1 MNNETKM
8 PEHLARFIAMA
19 IVNAIELMGANLSYK
34 VSKLNEEELKFY
46 LEDCQF
52 DNVADF
58 IVAQRDIIKNY
69 PPIPNN

>member
-8 PEHLARFIAMA
+8 PESLARFIAMA
-19 IVNAIELMGANLSYK
+19 IVNAIELMGANLNYK
-34 VSKLNEEELKFY
+34 VSKLNEEELKSY

-58 IVAQRDIIKNY
+58 IVVQRDIIKNY